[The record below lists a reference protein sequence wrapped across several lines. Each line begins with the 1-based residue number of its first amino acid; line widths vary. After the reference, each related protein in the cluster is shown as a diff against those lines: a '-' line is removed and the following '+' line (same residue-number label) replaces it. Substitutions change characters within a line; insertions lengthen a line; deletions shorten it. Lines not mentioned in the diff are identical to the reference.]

1 MILAE
6 ISRAEQQ
13 DSRTKHF
20 PVQEYCPFVLLFLCH
35 PLTKSNLQRMITKQK
50 LFSDF
55 FSNDSKKVQ
64 VQNFEII
71 VV

>member
-1 MILAE
+1 MIA
-6 ISRAEQQ
+6 
-13 DSRTKHF
+13 
-20 PVQEYCPFVLLFLCH
+20 
-35 PLTKSNLQRMITKQK
+35 KQK

-55 FSNDSKKVQ
+55 FTNDSKKVQ